1 MKSSSSSA
9 PMKTSISSSS
19 SAPATSS
26 RKRPAEEQ
34 LAELSKKQRMD
45 IDDDN
50 EDFFDEIDQIGKDSF
65 EQTKVGHT
73 VQVRVFQIGSS
84 DNTQRILTICLSG
97 DIMRQCE
104 SLRDYLHGRND
115 SPIITTIDQEK
126 KKIGGVFYFQNA
138 FEHPFLTSA
147 EKNVGEAV
155 VKFPGWLAMFGN
167 FRIKRIGSDGTEV
180 ETNKAMRYFL
190 DLIENKF
197 PTMFFVDKVPLKF
210 NITRICANRM
220 NEEEKKI
227 FLNDLRDFP
236 QHVAEAWRNNSA
248 SMKSNPNSNN
258 STPNAKRK
266 NG

>member
-1 MKSSSSSA
+1 
-9 PMKTSISSSS
+9 
-19 SAPATSS
+19 
-26 RKRPAEEQ
+26 
-34 LAELSKKQRMD
+34 MD
-45 IDDDN
+45 
-50 EDFFDEIDQIGKDSF
+50 
-65 EQTKVGHT
+65 
-73 VQVRVFQIGSS
+73 
-84 DNTQRILTICLSG
+84 
-97 DIMRQCE
+97 
-104 SLRDYLHGRND
+104 GRNF
-115 SPIITTIDQEK
+115 IIRYA
-126 KKIGGVFYFQNA
+126 FYYPLRRNFNISVTR
-138 FEHPFLTSA
+138 FEFLSIL
-147 EKNVGEAV
+147 GEAV
-155 VKFPGWLAMFGN
+155 VKFPGCLAIFGN
-167 FRIKRIGSDGTEV
+167 FRIKRVGSDGTEV
-180 ETNKAMRYFL
+180 ETNKAMRYCL